1 MSGIIGK
8 KVKDLISD
16 IISEQPNVERIIN
29 KGDFKEIKQERIL
42 DGDEYLKYETTTS
55 TKGFIY
61 ERLWDLCI
69 KFGIVDE
76 LTLKPDNS
84 NQLKTCHIF
93 GNPNSKDV
101 NFKDNNWK
109 GEFDDYLNEKIQS
122 GNKGGY
128 SDITFINKLEDKETK
143 NQLGE
148 DLVFISVKYFQ
159 EEKGIADYDIGK
171 LCTLIEK
178 HKRENR
184 NIKLYLFVK
193 SKSNLIDKLKKQ
205 QHSSNIMIDYINPG
219 GNYENIYDQDDL
231 KKYFYKLR
239 LLLEQYNFLKD
250 ELNKEAF
257 KKYLGILK
265 TVLIPRFHQELFI
278 KKINELLDKKEKNI
292 LVGAIPRSGKS
303 YIMAGTILDYVKKMK
318 QKNPSKTINFVIIT
332 PAPNETFPEYK
343 SIFDDYIDFDNN
355 NINYVEAKS
364 GNKEIKIDY
373 TKNNVIIVSKQKLGW
388 GDESNNKKILT
399 QDNIDKQ
406 INIKTNIYDLFIKDE
421 TIKLKLDLIFLDE
434 AHFGIS
440 TDKAKQILEQID
452 KLCGDTPKVFVT
464 ATYNKPLG
472 FYGVTEN
479 AKITW
484 GLNDIEIMKKIDK
497 TTEKNNEI
505 RMRFG
510 KDIYDSTI
518 LNYSIE
524 DLNNMYGTY
533 PKPYLITS
541 IWEQQFLDKEIPKT
555 EGTEY
560 GFDMDKLFTVKQ
572 KRNDKTRKLEYITE
586 FENEEQVKVML
597 MYYFGFPDKDKP
609 YAEQHIYR
617 RRGIIPRI
625 RNICANDCRTLQL
638 EHKVT
643 TQLWF
648 LPYGNQRPIKNLV
661 LTLLTLLINNPIFK
675 DIQKEYYFYV
685 ALPEKGFD
693 NINKN
698 KVKFMRNSHNIK
710 SEIEDLEHKMRN
722 GKLASKN
729 LIILAGARLQLGISL
744 RNVDIVTLWSNITS
758 SDAIFQMLFR
768 SMTEVSTL
776 NCEKYKFCPNK
787 KFGFMVDLNPQRAL
801 TNTLLFGENIK
812 GIPGKSKYE
821 AIADLVNIDED
832 VFKDKYGTSLDKK
845 DRELFVNDYINK
857 FFNTYSNNNSDI
869 KKLAQKIITYDEE
882 LLKKEINNLRGI
894 TIQESGPQGQQLNI
908 PGFNKTRKVKK
919 TEGEPKKPSK
929 KVKKE
934 KEVSLKELAS
944 EVLSE
949 FLSLLNIFTLYK
961 DDNTKLGCFLN
972 SDTIKITDFKFQVEK
987 MKQMVYEDPD
997 NKSIFLKILNSRLG
1011 RKSDELYPEKTIDVI
1026 LQSIDEENK
1035 TSTDKIMQTQKKTYY
1050 SYTIENPGELLNFI
1064 NQNLT
1069 PKDKERKEKGEVFT
1083 PMWLVDE
1090 MLDKLPKEVWTKSD
1104 YKWLDPAVGIGNF
1117 PIAIYLRL
1125 MKGLESEF
1133 QDEEERKTH
1142 ILENMIYMIDISDK
1156 NIFILKKIF
1165 CSKDKFNKGKYNLNI
1180 HKGSFFHK
1188 NKDESDDYKKSGNWV
1203 ETFKVSKFHCIVG
1216 NPPYNKDGTGSGGG
1230 TFWKYF
1236 VELSL
1241 TRLEIGGYLNLV
1253 HPLGWRKPIGE
1264 KPSGGDIFDKF
1275 KKIGTLIYV
1284 NISDKKIPHFPK
1296 VDYYIFKKL
1305 RDKEDISSSISRYTT
1320 KVDNTF
1326 MSFENKDLKLELNN
1340 LPFIPNLV
1348 SNESIDILNKI
1359 IKRGNNFKFE
1369 RHQNLQ
1375 PNTKIHTRQSGIPHA
1390 WYYTPSENKYSEIF
1404 LSENEVL
1411 KMYSNKKQK
1420 ITELPDLY
1428 KKNKIILTHTNGK
1441 KIGFLYPLIYEY
1453 GVTTN
1458 VMFQLIQDKEK
1469 NKYLNFF
1476 NSKLI
1481 HFLMKITQYTESPNH
1496 KNEYKIINLIDK
1508 DKFDLLSNKPD
1519 EKEIYMKYGI
1529 NKNEIKLIEE
1539 VTKPDES
1546 KKTKKKNNIS
1556 KNNSSMKNNNTNRNG
1571 GGTKSKNH
1579 FKRSK
1584 KNN

>member
-93 GNPNSKDV
+93 GNPNSVDV
-101 NFKDNNWK
+101 NFNNNSWK
-109 GEFDDYLNEKIQS
+109 GKFDDYLDEPIQS
-122 GNKGGY
+122 GNTGGY
-128 SDITFINKLEDKETK
+128 SDITFINKLEDKESK
-143 NQLGE
+143 PQLGE

-303 YIMAGTILDYVKKMK
+303 YIMMGTILDYVKKIK
-318 QKNPSKTINFVIIT
+318 QKNPSKTSNFVIIT

-343 SIFDDYIDFDNN
+343 TIFNDYIDFENN
-355 NINYVEAKS
+355 NINYVEAKPD
-364 GNKEIKIDY
+364 NKEIKIDY

-406 INIKTNIYDLFIKDE
+406 IDIKKNIYDLFIKDE

-440 TDKAKQILEQID
+440 TDKAKEILKQID

-484 GLNDIEIMKKIDK
+484 NLNDIETMKKIDK
-497 TTEKNNEI
+497 VTEKNNEI
-505 RMRFG
+505 RLRFG
-510 KDIYDSTI
+510 KDIYDSI
-518 LNYSIE
+518 ISNYSIT

-541 IWEQQFLDKEIPKT
+541 IWEQRFLDKEIPKT

-586 FENEEQVKVML
+586 FENEEQIKVML

-609 YAEQHIYR
+609 YIEQHIYR

-625 RNICANDCRTLQL
+625 RNICANYCRTLQL

-648 LPYGNQRPIKNLV
+648 LPYGNQRPIKNVV
-661 LTLLTLLINNPIFK
+661 LTLLTLLNNNPIFK
-675 DIQKEYYFYV
+675 DIQTEYYFYV

-698 KVKFMRNSHNIK
+698 NVKFMRNSHNIK
-710 SEIEDLEHKMRN
+710 SEIEDLENKIRN
-722 GKLASKN
+722 GKLNVKN
-729 LIILAGARLQLGISL
+729 LIILSGARLQLGISL

-776 NCEKYKFCPNK
+776 NCEEDKFCPDK

-845 DRELFVNDYINK
+845 DREQFVNDYISK
-857 FFNTYSNNNSDI
+857 FFNTYSSNYSDI
-869 KKLAQKIITYDEE
+869 KKLAKKIITYDEE

-908 PGFNKTRKVKK
+908 IPGFNKTRKVKK
-919 TEGEPKKPSK
+919 IDGEPKKPSK

-934 KEVSLKELAS
+934 KEVSLVELAS

-949 FLSLLNIFTLYK
+949 FLSLLNIFTLYNE
-961 DDNTKLGCFLN
+961 DSTKIGCFLN
-972 SDTIKITDFKFQVEK
+972 SDTVKITDFKFQVEK
-987 MKQMVYEDPD
+987 MKQMVYKDSD
-997 NKSIFLKILNSRLG
+997 NKKTFLQILNSRLG
-1011 RKSDELYPEKTIDVI
+1011 RKSDELYPEKTLDII

-1035 TSTDKIMQTQKKTYY
+1035 TSTDKIMQTQKKKYY
-1050 SYTIENPGELLNFI
+1050 EYTIENPGKLLEYI

-1083 PMWLVDE
+1083 PMWLVNE

-1133 QDEEERKTH
+1133 PNEEERKTH

-1165 CSKDKFNKGKYNLNI
+1165 CSKDKFNKGKYELNI

-1188 NKDESDDYKKSGNWV
+1188 NKDKSDDYKKTGDWV

-1216 NPPYNKDGTGSGGG
+1216 NPPYNKGWEGRQGGVL
-1230 TFWKYF
+1230 WKDF
-1236 VELSL
+1236 VFLSWDIL
-1241 TRLEIGGYLNLV
+1241 NINGYLTYI
-1253 HPLGWRKPIGE
+1253 HPLGWRKPFSIGDKE
-1264 KPSGGDIFDKF
+1264 NNAGRVWYIFKQYN
-1275 KKIGTLIYV
+1275 LIFMK
-1284 NISDKKIPHFPK
+1284 ISDKKIDNFPK
-1296 VDYYIFKKL
+1296 VDYYIVQKKEIKNFETRVVNEFKNYKTDENMKL
-1305 RDKEDISSSISRYTT
+1305 S
-1320 KVDNTF
+1320 
-1326 MSFENKDLKLELNN
+1326 N
-1340 LPFIPNLV
+1340 LQFIPNFV
-1348 SNESIDILNKI
+1348 SKLSLSIINKLLSKTGEKIKVIYDQSFKAIKKDTEI
-1359 IKRGNNFKFE
+1359 I
-1369 RHQNLQ
+1369 
-1375 PNTKIHTRQSGIPHA
+1375 PNSTKHA
-1390 WYYTPSENKYSEIF
+1390 YAPISSKDYEI
-1404 LSENEVL
+1404 S
-1411 KMYSNKKQK
+1411 
-1420 ITELPDLY
+1420 Y
-1428 KKNKIILTHTNGK
+1428 KKYDKIPEYVSKPKIILTRKAGTSRLHNKLIAKFYSYPMGTTAATMYLIVENSVEGK
-1441 KIGFLYPLIYEY
+1441 KLE
-1453 GVTTN
+1453 
-1458 VMFQLIQDKEK
+1458 
-1469 NKYLNFF
+1469 NFF
-1476 NSKLI
+1476 NSKLLT
-1481 HFLMKITQYTESPNH
+1481 FLIIITQYSDGQFAM
-1496 KNEYKIINLIDK
+1496 NEFKILNLINNPEGLKNNPTDK
-1508 DKFDLLSNKPD
+1508 DIYDYYKLT
-1519 EKEIYMKYGI
+1519 KE
-1529 NKNEIKLIEE
+1529 EIKLIEE
-1539 VTKPDES
+1539 VTKSDES
-1546 KKTKKKNNIS
+1546 KKTKKNAAA
-1556 KNNSSMKNNNTNRNG
+1556 KNNSSMKNNNTNHNG
-1571 GGTKSKNH
+1571 GGI
-1579 FKRSK
+1579 RSK
-1584 KNN
+1584 KQGRRSKTNN